1 MKTFTINEE
10 TNLKDFTDGTYPQG
24 SFYFSALLK
33 KGDIR
38 VNGIRQKGNCP
49 LHRGDTVVYYTTPQQ
64 ESKPSHNVVY
74 DDENITVADKLSGVS
89 SEALFSELREKC
101 PYPVH
106 RLDRNTA
113 GLIVLAKSEKA
124 QEELLEAFKE
134 RSVEKVYHCLAKNNF
149 KAQKATLTAYLEKD
163 EKRSLVRIYASP
175 NANSVKIIT
184 EYEVIEERGDIAL
197 VKVILHTG
205 KTHQIRAHLA
215 FIGCPVLGDNKYG
228 DEKLNKKYKVSRQC
242 LVAKSLSFS
251 LGGAL
256 GYLNGKS
263 FVSGFDP
270 EPPSKNNS

>member
-1 MKTFTINEE
+1 MKTFTVNEE
-10 TNLKDFTDGTYPQG
+10 TNLKDFTDSTYPQG

-38 VNGIRQKGNCP
+38 VNGNRQKSNCP
-49 LHRGDTVVYYTTPQQ
+49 LHKGDTVVYYTTPAQ
-64 ESKPSHNVVY
+64 ESKPSHKVVY
-74 DDENITVADKLSGVS
+74 DDDNITVADKFSGVS
-89 SEALFSELREKC
+89 SEALFFELKEKC

-124 QEELLEAFKE
+124 QDELLEAFKE
-134 RSVEKVYHCLAKNNF
+134 RSVEKVYYCLAKNNF
-149 KAQKATLTAYLEKD
+149 KTPKATLTAYLEKQ
-163 EKRSLVRIYASP
+163 ENKSLVRIYAST

-184 EYEVIEERGDIAL
+184 EYEVVEERGDIAL
-197 VKVILHTG
+197 VKIILHTG
-205 KTHQIRAHLA
+205 KTHQIRAHLS

-228 DEKLNKKYKVSRQC
+228 DEQLNKKYKAARQC

-251 LGGAL
+251 LGGTL

-263 FVSGFDP
+263 FLSGFDP
-270 EPPSKNNS
+270 EAPAKN